1 MRSRSLR
8 PILLACTALAA
19 ITSLAPAKAQTA
31 ATTTTNSNETQLQTI
46 VVKGKRVPA
55 GSVADTPLATE
66 TTAEEIEAKQITSIE
81 DLGRVA
87 EPGVNFNRSN

>member
-19 ITSLAPAKAQTA
+19 ITSLAPAQAQTA
-31 ATTTTNSNETQLQTI
+31 ATTTTANADETQLQTI

-66 TTAEEIEAKQITSIE
+66 TTA
-81 DLGRVA
+81 
-87 EPGVNFNRSN
+87 